1 MLAVSNRVREIA
13 IKYGVKPEKIFTNY
27 IGTKVA
33 ENEIGQLNIRKN
45 KTQDFNIAYMGYFNK
60 QKGFDFLVEAL
71 NNLPDDIA
79 KKINF
84 YCYAK
89 MKDEN
94 DKINV
99 EKIKELNRKL
109 KSATHINGYNH
120 NELPKIYENIDLGI
134 VPVIWEDNLP
144 QVAIEYVAYGVP
156 VLCSDLG
163 GAQELS
169 VVKEFV
175 FKAGDIKD
183 FQNKIIKIIQNR
195 KLLKKYFDEKQKL
208 TTMDEH
214 VKTLM
219 KFYR

>member
-1 MLAVSNRVREIA
+1 
-13 IKYGVKPEKIFTNY
+13 
-27 IGTKVA
+27 
-33 ENEIGQLNIRKN
+33 
-45 KTQDFNIAYMGYFNK
+45 
-60 QKGFDFLVEAL
+60 
-71 NNLPDDIA
+71 
-79 KKINF
+79 
-84 YCYAK
+84 

-169 VVKEFV
+169 AAKEFV

-183 FQNKIIKIIQNR
+183 FQNKIIKIIKNR